1 MDGLYIFGSTIFI
14 KQDPCNGHYIST
26 HSYKS
31 RHKHDFKFL
40 YRKLELCIKKTMQ
53 RIIYL
58 KSRKQ

>member
-1 MDGLYIFGSTIFI
+1 MDGLYIFGSITFI
-14 KQDPCNGHYIST
+14 KQDPCNGHYILT

-40 YRKLELCIKKTMQ
+40 YRKLELLKTMQ
-53 RIIYL
+53 RIIYF